1 MVDPVNDLAHLR
13 ADVEYLRERVDRIGD
28 DLSKQML
35 NVIKEVHANSKTDWQ
50 AIGVVVGTIIT
61 IGSLIGGFAMSS
73 LTTKIGMEDDKL
85 VGQDL
90 RLNKIEVWKAENI
103 RSEMEAIAKE
113 KADQVVKDFNKKL
126 SHQ

>member
-1 MVDPVNDLAHLR
+1 MR
-13 ADVEYLRERVDRIGD
+13 ADLNYLRERIDRIGD
-28 DLSKQML
+28 DLNKQML
-35 NVIKEVHANSKTDWQ
+35 ILIKEVHANSKTDWQ
-50 AIGVVVGTIIT
+50 AIGVVVGAIIT
-61 IGSLIGGFAMSS
+61 IGSIIGGFAMSS

-85 VGQDL
+85 VTYDQ

-113 KADQVVKDFNKKL
+113 KADQIVKDFNKKL